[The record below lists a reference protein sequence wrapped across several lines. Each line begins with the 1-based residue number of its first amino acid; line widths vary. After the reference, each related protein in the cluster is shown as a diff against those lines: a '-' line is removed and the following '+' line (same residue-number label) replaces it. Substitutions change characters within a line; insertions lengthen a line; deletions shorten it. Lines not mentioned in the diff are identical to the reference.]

1 MELGTTCSGPARA
14 TTRLIA
20 GPGNNVLIGGWGADR
35 LYGGNGNDVLVSG
48 PINPASPLNRP
59 GELASLA
66 RQWAAS
72 STSLRF
78 RTSSHSDAE
87 ARPCKMM
94 AQPTRCGEDRVWNL
108 FLKGKN
114 AVVEHPTRRD
124 VVIPVT
130 SQSGTGRSITHV
142 QRAHPVTAKVSTVKT
157 TASRVVRVLHST
169 SQQSPG
175 RRCTRLGPLRG
186 RYTSASGSFLI
197 CFPAR
202 SSTQPSTTI
211 IRARARKR
219 TIELPSSLPNPVP
232 SR

>member
-1 MELGTTCSGPARA
+1 MGADVILLNTLRTNLPSLLDGGTGNDLLWAGAGNDT
-14 TTRLIA
+14 LIA

-59 GELASLA
+59 GELASRA

-78 RTSSHSDAE
+78 RTALTQTLKRTVQDDGSADQMWGGS
-87 ARPCKMM
+87 
-94 AQPTRCGEDRVWNL
+94 GWNL

-169 SQQSPG
+169 SQQKPG
-175 RRCTRLGPLRG
+175 RGSLDRGPCEVATHRHRG
-186 RYTSASGSFLI
+186 VS
-197 CFPAR
+197 
-202 SSTQPSTTI
+202 
-211 IRARARKR
+211 
-219 TIELPSSLPNPVP
+219 
-232 SR
+232 